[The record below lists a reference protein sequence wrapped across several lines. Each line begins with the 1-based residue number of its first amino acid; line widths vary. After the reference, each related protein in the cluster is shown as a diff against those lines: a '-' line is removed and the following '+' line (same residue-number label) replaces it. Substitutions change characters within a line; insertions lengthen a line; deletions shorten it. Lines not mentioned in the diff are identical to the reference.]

1 MFITITESEVYRNWY
16 QSGYCDGLDCVA
28 FMPWNV
34 SMEEAGEFLSF
45 GLVKPLRVQSLT
57 GILEDD
63 MESK

>member
-1 MFITITESEVYRNWY
+1 M
-16 QSGYCDGLDCVA
+16 A